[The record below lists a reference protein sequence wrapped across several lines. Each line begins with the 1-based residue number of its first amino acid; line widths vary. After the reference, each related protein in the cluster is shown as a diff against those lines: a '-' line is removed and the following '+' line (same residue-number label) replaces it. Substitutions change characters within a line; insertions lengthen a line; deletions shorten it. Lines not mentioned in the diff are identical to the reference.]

1 KSAGGRTR
9 LAIDLA
15 TGEYRPSVKASLASL
30 SAARA
35 AKGPAALRALVE
47 HPDRGGRYA
56 WNMLSRTLAYAA
68 SLVPEIAGDV
78 ASVDEAMRC
87 GYAWEHGPFELI
99 DQLGPAWL
107 AGRLAAEGRAVP
119 ALLAAV
125 GEGSFYRVE
134 SGRRQQFGVDGAYH
148 DIVRPDG
155 VLRLADVKLAG
166 KPVTRNSSA
175 SLWDLGDGV
184 LCLEFHTKMNALD
197 EGVIRMVQTAMG
209 RIDGRTFKALV
220 LH

>member
-1 KSAGGRTR
+1 
-9 LAIDLA
+9 
-15 TGEYRPSVKASLASL
+15 
-30 SAARA
+30 
-35 AKGPAALRALVE
+35 
-47 HPDRGGRYA
+47 
-56 WNMLSRTLAYAA
+56 
-68 SLVPEIAGDV
+68 
-78 ASVDEAMRC
+78 
-87 GYAWEHGPFELI
+87 
-99 DQLGPAWL
+99 
-107 AGRLAAEGRAVP
+107 
-119 ALLAAV
+119 LAAV

-166 KPVTRNSSA
+166 KPVARNSSA

-209 RIDGRTFKALV
+209 RIDGRSFKALV
-220 LH
+220 LHNEAENFSVGANIGVVLFAANVAAWPLIEASV